1 MISLWVTIGLVIA
14 AVSVASLGAFF
25 SISGL
30 GALFSG
36 ALLAVCLMAAAL
48 EFSKFVLAAYL
59 HQTWKT
65 LNIIYR
71 SYLVFAV
78 VVLSVITSIGIFGF
92 LSEAYQSAST
102 VLEAETIKLD
112 SIRNQQASIT
122 AEIERLNKSV
132 EEIPE
137 RRITKRLKSR
147 AEIEPTILELNKKFN
162 EGERLLTAS
171 NLKILEVKKKVGPLI
186 YIAKSLDMN
195 IDVVVRY
202 LILILVSVFDPLA
215 ICLVIASTQ
224 AIGVSRSLLARAKND
239 EADQEVTA
247 VPTPV
252 VAKVKPAA
260 VENTV
265 DEDIIVQ
272 MNFKDEHEDKKAV

>member
-14 AVSVASLGAFF
+14 SVSVASLGAFF

-36 ALLAVCLMAAAL
+36 AVVAVCLMAAAL

-59 HQTWKT
+59 HQTWLA
-65 LNIIYR
+65 LNKVYR
-71 SYLVFAV
+71 TYLVFAV

-122 AEIERLNKSV
+122 AEINRLNKSV

-137 RRITKRLKSR
+137 KRISKRLKSR

-171 NLKILEVKKKVGPLI
+171 NLKILDVKKKVGPLI

-224 AIGVSRSLLARAKND
+224 AIGSRGAN
-239 EADQEVTA
+239 VTA
-247 VPTPV
+247 NAETAAPAPVSVPVAGPFTAPV
-252 VAKVKPAA
+252 AAK
-260 VENTV
+260 EE
-265 DEDIIVQ
+265 EDIIVQ

>member
-1 MISLWVTIGLVIA
+1 MVDKILMISLWVTVGLIIA
-14 AVSVASLGAFF
+14 SVSVASLGAFF

-36 ALLAVCLMAAAL
+36 AVFAVSLMAASL
-48 EFSKFVLAAYL
+48 EFSKFVMAAYL
-59 HQTWKT
+59 HQTWKN
-65 LNIIYR
+65 LNLIYR

-102 VLEAETIKLD
+102 VLEAETVKLD
-112 SIRNQQASIT
+112 SVKNQQALIT
-122 AEIERLNKSV
+122 AEINRLNRSV

-137 RRITKRLKSR
+137 RRISKRLKLR
-147 AEIEPTILELNKKFN
+147 AELEPTILELNKKFN
-162 EGERLLTAS
+162 DGERLLTSS
-171 NLKILEVKKKVGPLI
+171 NLKILDVKKKVGPLI
-186 YIAKSLDMN
+186 YISRSLNMN
-195 IDVVVRY
+195 IDDVVKY

-224 AIGVSRSLLARAKND
+224 AIGSSRKSEKIHESKAAPVAEVPVPVATEND
-239 EADQEVTA
+239 DV
-247 VPTPV
+247 
-252 VAKVKPAA
+252 
-260 VENTV
+260 
-265 DEDIIVQ
+265 IVQ